1 MDPNDRNVSVADVA
15 ALLSSALGDEKS
27 EEIVTSAARSLGYT
41 SAFYTAAEVRAIFDA
56 LARSEG
62 LIGVVAR
69 FAISRGDVER
79 VVTRGPRSARRTS
92 VQMEAVR
99 AATSVD
105 LLPLLAPALGIDKA
119 RDATTAA
126 AARLKLDPH
135 ALTREHALLVL
146 DELTKNEGIVGV
158 VARFAKARFLL
169 GSG

>member
-1 MDPNDRNVSVADVA
+1 MEANDRTVSIADLA
-15 ALLSSALGDEKS
+15 SLLSSALGEEKS
-27 EEIVTSAARSLGYT
+27 HEVVTSAARNLGYA
-41 SAFYTAAEVRAIFDA
+41 SGFYTPTEVRTIFNLLSRA
-56 LARSEG
+56 EG

-69 FAISRGDVER
+69 FALSRGDVDR
-79 VVTRGPRSARRTS
+79 VVRRSPGTMRRPS

-105 LLPLLAPALGIDKA
+105 LLPLLAPALGTDKA
-119 RDATTAA
+119 RDATTSA

-135 ALTREHALLVL
+135 ALSRDHALLVL

-169 GSG
+169 TSS

>member
-1 MDPNDRNVSVADVA
+1 MEANDRTVSIADLA
-15 ALLSSALGDEKS
+15 TLLSSALGEEKS
-27 EEIVTSAARSLGYT
+27 QEVVTSTARSLGYA
-41 SAFYTAAEVRAIFDA
+41 SGFYTPAEVRKIFDVLSHA
-56 LARSEG
+56 EG

-69 FAISRGDVER
+69 FAHSRGDVDR
-79 VVTRGPRSARRTS
+79 VVRRNPAGARRPS
-92 VQMEAVR
+92 VQMETVR

-119 RDATTAA
+119 RDATTGA

-135 ALTREHALLVL
+135 ALTRDHALLIL

-169 GSG
+169 TST